1 MTNFDAVTDGSGNLG
16 SKIAVCDGSALANCA
31 AVKAPATAPLA
42 TDPATVVAISPNGFP
57 VDQATFTP
65 GTSPGSLINCEYQS
79 TFTSNPIGTGH
90 QGTVGCNNYRGVF
103 ANLMNSSG
111 SEIGIVASP
120 LYIAA
125 PPSSSAAVAITPVS
139 STTAESSHILK
150 GSAGNLYSVY
160 VTTGATLG
168 YLMAF
173 NATSAP
179 ADGAVTPVDC
189 IPVAANSTASLASN
203 GAPPTA
209 FSIGIT
215 VVSPRP
221 DALPRRRVLLLSLG
235 ERYSDNQTSNQYHN
249 RCPNTFLAS
258 NRTTNHRLAT
268 TSSPQYSWQGG
279 RRRGRE
285 CANHRSRFD
294 RVDRLWAFQLRNLTQ
309 RLTVPS
315 ATGRITRYRARSA
328 SLPYPR
334 SQPTPTPSA
343 QRHTRG
349 SRTAPGR
356 RSRCRCGSLWQPR
369 QVRPRSTW
377 IRRCKCLLGRPLP
390 VRSYRLDR
398 RRPSHRY
405 RTHRRSRAP
414 LRAARSP
421 RAQRRSR

>member
-1 MTNFDAVTDGSGNLG
+1 MRILILAALLGALLLSPQAYAFLLFGAGGGGPAPPSCGSLTLNLGNACDAICAGGDDMMIINRILASAALVALTSASAMAGSTTYPVTVELVTNFDAVTDGSGNLG

-215 VVSPRP
+215 VV
-221 DALPRRRVLLLSLG
+221 
-235 ERYSDNQTSNQYHN
+235 
-249 RCPNTFLAS
+249 F
-258 NRTTNHRLAT
+258 
-268 TSSPQYSWQGG
+268 SSTG
-279 RRRGRE
+279 
-285 CANHRSRFD
+285 CFTKTA
-294 RVDRLWAFQLRNLTQ
+294 
-309 RLTVPS
+309 S
-315 ATGRITRYRARSA
+315 ATAFF
-328 SLPYPR
+328 
-334 SQPTPTPSA
+334 
-343 QRHTRG
+343 RG
-349 SRTAPGR
+349 AV
-356 RSRCRCGSLWQPR
+356 Q
-369 QVRPRSTW
+369 
-377 IRRCKCLLGRPLP
+377 
-390 VRSYRLDR
+390 
-398 RRPSHRY
+398 
-405 RTHRRSRAP
+405 
-414 LRAARSP
+414 
-421 RAQRRSR
+421 